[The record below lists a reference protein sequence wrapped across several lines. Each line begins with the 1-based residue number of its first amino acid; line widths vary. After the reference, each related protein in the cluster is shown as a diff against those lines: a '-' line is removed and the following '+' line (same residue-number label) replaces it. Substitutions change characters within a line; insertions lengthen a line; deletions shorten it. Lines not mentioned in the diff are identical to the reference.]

1 MSGHRALK
9 ANCWPLQEAGKENLF
24 TFGVD
29 AEEVD
34 QLREDRK
41 DFKDYDPRWTEAF
54 KLIYDGTFGDK
65 EYFKVSPAATGCC
78 P

>member
-1 MSGHRALK
+1 M
-9 ANCWPLQEAGKENLF
+9 QEAGKENLF

-41 DFKDYDPRWTEAF
+41 DFKDYDPRWKDAF

-65 EYFKVSPAATGCC
+65 AYFKVCMLLTYQTPRLIILQSNA
-78 P
+78 